1 VCLTMTVLRVRV
13 TRVAAIARFNV
24 WFAIAIA

>member
-1 VCLTMTVLRVRV
+1 MTVLRVRV

-24 WFAIAIA
+24 LVRDCNRVATF